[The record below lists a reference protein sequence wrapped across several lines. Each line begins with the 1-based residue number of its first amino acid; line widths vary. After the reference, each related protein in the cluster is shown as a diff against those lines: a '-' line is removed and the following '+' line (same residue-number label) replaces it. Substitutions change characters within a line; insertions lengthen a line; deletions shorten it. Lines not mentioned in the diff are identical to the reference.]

1 MACVRKFFY
10 TVTQKMRVYKLKLT
24 KMTKKMAKIKP
35 GATNGR
41 YGLYQKKTAKVDDFR
56 SVLREKIFF

>member
-1 MACVRKFFY
+1 
-10 TVTQKMRVYKLKLT
+10 MRVDKLKLT

-41 YGLYQKKTAKVDDFR
+41 YGLYQKKTAKIDDFR
-56 SVLREKIFF
+56 SVLRGKLIFDKNFTNRCFSMLF